1 MAELHDKVIIT
12 EKHSKHGDDDKDC
25 GNTSSD
31 QSIDPEVGVTPR
43 HPDNRTGEVV
53 DFDESCDPE
62 DPLQWSPRKKIS
74 IVLNMSLLSAAGQMA
89 SSMIAP
95 SVEQIVIDF
104 HTDNLMLAVLT
115 VSVFLIGMAV
125 GLLLT
130 SGISEVYGRVVVIH
144 VTNLLFVVFA
154 CAAAVSQSLG
164 QLIGFRFLQGVAAA
178 APPAIGGGVIGDMFE
193 PKDRGRATSIY
204 GLGLLLGPTIGPV
217 AGGFITQD
225 AGWRWNCWTI
235 AIVGA
240 VMLVGTIPV
249 LRESY
254 RPLVLERKV
263 RRLRKETEN
272 SSLVAAVSRHASG
285 LQALKASTVRP
296 IKLLVTSP
304 LVSLPAFGLAVI
316 FGMMFLMLS
325 TMSTVYQ
332 QVYGWDVGNSGLPY
346 LGLGI
351 GLFLGLGIYSAT
363 ADRVYRRLTKTI
375 TPTPEM
381 RLAPI
386 TLGSP
391 LAAIGLIIYGWSF
404 EKQLHWILPIIG
416 CVIFCFGM
424 VAFLMPVTT
433 YLIDTFHTNA
443 AGPVGAASVL
453 RCMAGGLL
461 PLCADKLYTRLGY
474 GWGNTTLAFIA
485 LAFAPFPY
493 LFYKDG
499 EKLRKRFPIRD

>member
-1 MAELHDKVIIT
+1 MAELHNKEMVI
-12 EKHSKHGDDDKDC
+12 EKHSKLSHDERDC
-25 GNTSSD
+25 GDKSSD
-31 QSIDPEVGVTPR
+31 RSVDPERGFTSGDPNSS
-43 HPDNRTGEVV
+43 DGEVV
-53 DFDESCDPE
+53 DFDASFDPD
-62 DPLQWSPRKKIS
+62 DPLQWSSRKKIS
-74 IVLNMSLLSAAGQMA
+74 IVLNISLLSASGQMA

-95 SVEQIVIDF
+95 SVEQIIIHF

-115 VSVFLIGMAV
+115 VSVFMIGMAV

-164 QLIGFRFLQGVAAA
+164 QLIGFRFLQAVAAA
-178 APPAIGGGVIGDMFE
+178 APPAIGGGVIGDMFA

-204 GLGLLLGPTIGPV
+204 GLGMLLGPTIGPV
-217 AGGFITQD
+217 AGGYITQG
-225 AGWRWNCWTI
+225 AGWRWNCWVI

-240 VMLVGTIPV
+240 VMFVGSIPV

-254 RPLVLERKV
+254 RPLILDRKIK
-263 RRLRKETEN
+263 RLRKETGN
-272 SSLVAAVSRHASG
+272 SNLVAAVPHQSSG
-285 LQALKASTVRP
+285 LQALKISTFRP

-304 LVSLPAFGLAVI
+304 LVFLPAFGLAVI

-332 QVYGWDVGNSGLPY
+332 QVYGWDTGKSGLPY

-351 GLFLGLGIYSAT
+351 GLFIGLGIYSAT
-363 ADRVYRRLTKTI
+363 SDRVYRRLTKTT

-404 EKQLHWILPIIG
+404 EKHLHWILPIIG
-416 CVIFCFGM
+416 CVFFCFGM
-424 VAFLMPVTT
+424 VAFIMPVTT
-433 YLIDTFHTNA
+433 YLIDTFNAKA

-453 RCMAGGLL
+453 RCLAGGLL

-493 LFYKDG
+493 LFYKNG
-499 EKLRKRFPIRD
+499 ESLRKRFPIND